1 MVLSKVG
8 LKKKSEHTGVQR
20 AVGIGRRFASPAN
33 FFNSL
38 RAFKSAD
45 WSRKEKNF
53 LLNLFKRMSLDVP
66 AYRSFL
72 KENGMRRGTVRTMED
87 FKSVPV
93 MAKKN
98 YLQKN
103 SLDSLFWHGSMRSP
117 HVLTSTSGSTG
128 KPTYFGR
135 SHEVDEHSSFVHEL
149 IFRTSSLK
157 NDKSTLV
164 IVCFGMG
171 VWIGGLITY
180 QAFEL
185 MSRRGYPI
193 SILTPGIN
201 KTEILKTLTEL
212 APNYEQIV
220 LAGYPPFLK
229 DVLDEAIAQGISFK
243 KHHVALLF
251 AAEAFTENFRDHLAE
266 KVGLENPLTDAIN
279 IYGSADIG
287 TMAFETPFSILAR
300 RLAMKDTKLFADIFG
315 GTTKTPTLAQ
325 YIPDFVS
332 FEAPNGEILVS
343 GDSAI
348 PLLRYS
354 IGDHGGVYTFKEVVE
369 RYKTHG
375 IDLLKEAKAA
385 GISKH
390 VYELPFVYV
399 FERIDLATTLYG
411 LQVYPETIKEVLLNR
426 RFVDTMTGKLTL
438 VTKYDD
444 NHDQYLEINLEQK
457 PKKEAGKAFASE
469 LLAEIIKSLRE
480 KNSEFR
486 ELSDFL
492 GKRAEPKLVF
502 WPYEDPLYFKP
513 GIKQPWV
520 LRQA

>member
-1 MVLSKVG
+1 MRPSRSSARV
-8 LKKKSEHTGVQR
+8 KKT
-20 AVGIGRRFASPAN
+20 
-33 FFNSL
+33 SL
-38 RAFKSAD
+38 RPRSFSVFPSFLAKLHLNESAD
-45 WSRKEKNF
+45 WLRAEKGH
-53 LLNLFKRMSLDVP
+53 LLALFKRMAVGIP
-66 AYRSFL
+66 AYRKFL
-72 KENGMRRGTVRTMED
+72 RENGVRSASVRTMED
-87 FKSVPV
+87 FASIPA
-93 MAKKN
+93 MTKKN

-103 SLDSLFWHGSMRSP
+103 APHDLLWNGSTCSP

-128 KPTYFGR
+128 KPTYFAR

-149 IFRTSSLK
+149 IFRTSTLK
-157 NDKSTLV
+157 KDKSTLV

-201 KTEILKTLTEL
+201 KTEILKALTDL
-212 APNYEQIV
+212 APQYEQII

-229 DVLDEAIAQGISFK
+229 DVIDEAVTSGITFDN
-243 KHHVALLF
+243 HRMMLLF
-251 AAEAFTENFRDHLAE
+251 AAEAFTENFRDHLVK
-266 KVGLENPLTDAIN
+266 KVGIKNPLTDAVN

-287 TMAFETPFSILAR
+287 TMAFETPLSILAR
-300 RLAMKDTKLFADIFG
+300 RLAMKDNKLFADIFG
-315 GTTKTPTLAQ
+315 GITKTPTFAQ
-325 YIPDFVS
+325 YVPEFVS
-332 FEAPNGEILVS
+332 FEAPNGEILIS
-343 GDSAI
+343 GDSAL

-354 IGDHGGVYTFKEVVE
+354 IGDHGGVYTFRELID

-375 IDLLKEAKAA
+375 VDLLKEAKAA
-385 GISKH
+385 GIGKQ

-411 LQVYPETIKEVLLNR
+411 LQVYPETIKEVLLKKH
-426 RFVDTMTGKLTL
+426 FVDHLTGKLTL
-438 VTKYDD
+438 ITKFDE
-444 NHDQYLEINLEQK
+444 NQDQYLEINIEQR
-457 PKKEAGKAFASE
+457 PKKEVGKAFASE

-486 ELSDFL
+486 ELSNFL

-520 LRQA
+520 VRQS

>member
-1 MVLSKVG
+1 MRTSRPSARISKG
-8 LKKKSEHTGVQR
+8 KTSSRPRSLTAAPSF
-20 AVGIGRRFASPAN
+20 IAN
-33 FFNSL
+33 LHLNE
-38 RAFKSAD
+38 SAD
-45 WSRKEKNF
+45 WAHSGKNH
-53 LLNLFKRMSLDVP
+53 LLSLFKRMALNVP
-66 AYRSFL
+66 AYRRFL
-72 KENGMRRGTVRTMED
+72 SENNVRRETIRTVED
-87 FKSVPV
+87 LSSVPIIT
-93 MAKKN
+93 KKN
-98 YLQKN
+98 YLHKN
-103 SLDSLFWHGSMRSP
+103 SFADLLWYGSTRLS

-128 KPTYFGR
+128 KPTYFAR
-135 SHEVDEHSSFVHEL
+135 SHEVDEHASFIHEL

-157 NDKSTLV
+157 KDKSTLV

-201 KTEILKTLTEL
+201 KKEILKALTDI
-212 APNYEQIV
+212 APQYEQLV

-229 DVLDEAIAQGISFK
+229 DVIDDALAQGITFN
-243 KHHVALLF
+243 KHRTKLLF
-251 AAEAFTENFRDHLAE
+251 AAEAFTENFRDHLAK

-287 TMAFETPFSILAR
+287 TMAFETPISILAR
-300 RLAMKDTKLFADIFG
+300 RLALKDEKLFADIFG

-325 YIPDFVS
+325 YVPEFVS
-332 FEAPNGEILVS
+332 FEAPNGEILIS
-343 GDSAI
+343 GNSAL
-348 PLLRYS
+348 PLFRYS
-354 IGDHGGVYTFKEVVE
+354 IGDHGGVYTFRDFIE
-369 RYKTHG
+369 RYKMHG
-375 IDLLKEAKAA
+375 IDLLKEARTA
-385 GISKH
+385 GIHKQ

-411 LQVYPETIKEVLLNR
+411 LQVYPETVKEVLLNKH
-426 RFVDTMTGKLTL
+426 FVDDLTGKLTL
-438 VTKYDD
+438 ITKYDI
-444 NHDQYLEINLEQK
+444 NHDQYLEINLERK
-457 PKKEAGKAFASE
+457 SKKEIGKAFASE

-486 ELSDFL
+486 ELSNFL

-513 GIKQPWV
+513 GIKQSWV
-520 LRQA
+520 VRES

>member
-1 MVLSKVG
+1 MIIGKKVNKTKSPVTT
-8 LKKKSEHTGVQR
+8 KKIISSAK
-20 AVGIGRRFASPAN
+20 
-33 FFNSL
+33 FFNTLCS
-38 RAFKSAD
+38 FKSIE
-45 WSRKEKNF
+45 WSRKERSNRF
-53 LLNLFKRMSLDVP
+53 DLFKNMALNVP
-66 AYRSFL
+66 AYRNFL
-72 KENGMRRGTVRTMED
+72 RENSVRNAAIRTIEDLSLVPTMT
-87 FKSVPV
+87 
-93 MAKKN
+93 KKN

-103 SLDSLFWHGSMRSP
+103 PLKNLLWHGSMHSP

-128 KPTYFGR
+128 KPTYFAR
-135 SHEVDEHSSFVHEL
+135 SHEVDEHSSFIHEL

-201 KTEILKTLTEL
+201 KKEILRALADL
-212 APNYEQIV
+212 APQYEQII

-229 DVLDEAIAQGISFK
+229 DVIDEALVQGISFA
-243 KHHVALLF
+243 KHRVKLLF

-266 KVGLENPLTDAIN
+266 RVGIQNPLTDAIN

-300 RLAMKDTKLFADIFG
+300 RLAMKDKKLFASIFG

-325 YIPDFVS
+325 YVPEFVS

-343 GDSAI
+343 GNSALPI
-348 PLLRYS
+348 VRYS
-354 IGDHGGVYTFKEVVE
+354 IGDHGGVYTFRELVE
-369 RYKTHG
+369 QYKLNG
-375 IDLLKEAKAA
+375 IDLLKEAKSA
-385 GISKH
+385 GIHTH

-399 FERIDLATTLYG
+399 YERSDLATTLYG
-411 LQVYPETIKEVLLNR
+411 LQVYPETIKEVLINK
-426 RFVDTMTGKLTL
+426 RFVDSLTGKLTL
-438 VTKYDD
+438 ITKYDD
-444 NHDQYLEINLEQK
+444 NHDQYLEINIERK
-457 PKKEAGKAFASE
+457 SGKEAGKAFASE
-469 LLAEIIKSLRE
+469 LLVEIIKSLRE
-480 KNSEFR
+480 RNSEFR

-513 GIKQPWV
+513 GIKQSWV
-520 LRQA
+520 VHQ

>member
-1 MVLSKVG
+1 MRKA
-8 LKKKSEHTGVQR
+8 KAPAR
-20 AVGIGRRFASPAN
+20 ANRVFPAPAN
-33 FFNSL
+33 FFNAL
-38 RAFKSAD
+38 RVSKSAD
-45 WSRKEKNF
+45 WSRKEKSH
-53 LLNLFKRMSLDVP
+53 LLALFKRMALNVP
-66 AYRSFL
+66 AYRRFL
-72 KENGMRRGTVRTMED
+72 RENGVRMNDVRTVED
-87 FKSVPV
+87 LVSLPV
-93 MAKKN
+93 MTKKN
-98 YLQKN
+98 YLHKN
-103 SLDSLFWHGSMRSP
+103 ELADLFWHGSMRSP

-135 SHEVDEHSSFVHEL
+135 SHEVDEHSSLIHEL

-157 NDKSTLV
+157 QDKSTLV

-185 MSRRGYPI
+185 MGRRGYPI

-201 KTEILKTLTEL
+201 KTEILKTLTDL
-212 APNYEQIV
+212 APQYEQLV

-229 DVLDEAIAQGISFK
+229 DVIDEALARGITFD
-243 KHHVALLF
+243 KHRVKLLF
-251 AAEAFTENFRDHLAE
+251 AAEAFTENFRDHLAK
-266 KVGLENPLTDAIN
+266 KVGVENPLTDAIN

-287 TMAFETPFSILAR
+287 TMAFETPLSILAR
-300 RLAMKDTKLFADIFG
+300 RLAMKNTKLFADVFG

-325 YIPDFVS
+325 YVPEFVS

-343 GDSAI
+343 GDSAL

-354 IGDHGGVYTFKEVVE
+354 IGDHGGVYTFRELVE

-375 IDLLKEAKAA
+375 VDLIKEAKAA
-385 GISKH
+385 GISKQ

-399 FERIDLATTLYG
+399 FERLDLATTLYG
-411 LQVYPETIKEVLLNR
+411 LQVYPETVKEVLLNKH
-426 RFVDTMTGKLTL
+426 FVDHLTGKLTL
-438 VTKYDD
+438 ITKYDD
-444 NHDQYLEINLEQK
+444 NQDQYLEINLEQK
-457 PKKEAGKAFASE
+457 PKKEVSKAFASE

-486 ELSDFL
+486 ELSNFL
-492 GKRAEPKLVF
+492 GKRAEPRLVF

-513 GIKQPWV
+513 GVKQSWV
-520 LRQA
+520 VKPS

>member
-1 MVLSKVG
+1 MSLTKTV
-8 LKKKSEHTGVQR
+8 LKKESSVTVKKVSL
-20 AVGIGRRFASPAN
+20 SPAK

-38 RAFKSAD
+38 SALKSAD
-45 WSRKEKNF
+45 WFRREKSSH
-53 LLNLFKRMSLDVP
+53 LDLFKRMSLDVP
-66 AYRSFL
+66 AYRTFL
-72 KENGMRRGTVRTMED
+72 KENSVRRDTVRTIED
-87 FKSVPV
+87 FKSVPP
-93 MAKKN
+93 MTKKN

-103 SLDSLFWHGSMRSP
+103 SLNGLFWQGSMRSP

-135 SHEVDEHSSFVHEL
+135 SHEVDVHSSFVHEL
-149 IFRTSSLK
+149 IFRTTSLK
-157 NDKSTLV
+157 KDKSTLV

-171 VWIGGLITY
+171 VWIGGLLTY

-201 KTEILKTLTEL
+201 KKEILKTLTDL

-229 DVLDEAIAQGISFK
+229 DVLDEAIAQGISFN
-243 KHHVALLF
+243 KHRMALLF

-266 KVGLENPLTDAIN
+266 KAGLENPLTDAIN

-300 RLAMKDTKLFADIFG
+300 RLAMKDTKLFSDIFG
-315 GTTKTPTLAQ
+315 GTTKTPTFAQ
-325 YIPDFVS
+325 YIPNFVS
-332 FEAPNGEILVS
+332 FEASNGEILVS
-343 GDSAI
+343 GDSAL

-354 IGDHGGVYTFKEVVE
+354 IGDHGGVYTFKELVE

-375 IDLLKEAKAA
+375 IDILKEAKIA

-411 LQVYPETIKEVLLNR
+411 LQVYPETIKEVLLNKH
-426 RFVDTMTGKLTL
+426 FVDTLTGKLTL

-457 PKKEAGKAFASE
+457 QKKEAGKAFTSE
-469 LLAEIIKSLRE
+469 LLAEIIKSLRG

-513 GIKQPWV
+513 GIKQSWV
-520 LRQA
+520 VRQT

>member
-1 MVLSKVG
+1 M
-8 LKKKSEHTGVQR
+8 R
-20 AVGIGRRFASPAN
+20 A
-33 FFNSL
+33 
-38 RAFKSAD
+38 
-45 WSRKEKNF
+45 EKNH
-53 LLNLFKRMSLDVP
+53 LLALFKRMAAEVP
-66 AYRSFL
+66 AYRKFL
-72 KENGMRRGTVRTMED
+72 RENGVQRDAVRTMKD
-87 FKSVPV
+87 LASVPAV
-93 MAKKN
+93 TKKN

-103 SLDSLFWHGSMRSP
+103 APHDLLWNGSTRSP

-128 KPTYFGR
+128 KPTYFAR

-149 IFRTSSLK
+149 IFRTSTLK
-157 NDKSTLV
+157 EDKSTLV

-185 MSRRGYPI
+185 MGRRGYPI

-201 KTEILKTLTEL
+201 KAEILKALTDL
-212 APNYEQIV
+212 APQYEQIV

-229 DVLDEAIAQGISFK
+229 DVIDEALAQGITFAN
-243 KHHVALLF
+243 HRMMLLF
-251 AAEAFTENFRDHLAE
+251 AAEAFTENFRDHLAK
-266 KVGLENPLTDAIN
+266 KVGIENPLTDAIN

-300 RLAMKDTKLFADIFG
+300 RLAMKDDKLFADIFG
-315 GTTKTPTLAQ
+315 DITKTPTFAQ

-332 FEAPNGEILVS
+332 FEAPNGEILIS
-343 GDSAI
+343 GDSAL
-348 PLLRYS
+348 PLMRYS
-354 IGDHGGVYTFKEVVE
+354 IGDHGGVYTFRELVE
-369 RYKTHG
+369 RYKAHD
-375 IDLLKEAKAA
+375 IDLLKEAQAA
-385 GISKH
+385 GIRKH

-411 LQVYPETIKEVLLNR
+411 LQVYPETVKEVLLKKH
-426 RFVDTMTGKLTL
+426 FVDHLTGKLTL
-438 VTKYDD
+438 ITKFDD
-444 NHDQYLEINLEQK
+444 NQDQYLEINLEQR
-457 PKKEAGKAFASE
+457 PKKEVGKAFASE

-486 ELSDFL
+486 ELSNFL

-520 LRQA
+520 VQQS

>member
-1 MVLSKVG
+1 MSLTKIVQ
-8 LKKKSEHTGVQR
+8 KKSPVTVKR
-20 AVGIGRRFASPAN
+20 TRSSPAN
-33 FFNSL
+33 FFNTL
-38 RAFKSAD
+38 RASKSAD
-45 WSRKEKNF
+45 WSRKEKSR
-53 LLNLFKRMSLDVP
+53 LLALFKRMALDVP
-66 AYRSFL
+66 AYRDFL
-72 KENGMRRGTVRTMED
+72 REHKMSRETIRTVEDLVSLPTMT
-87 FKSVPV
+87 
-93 MAKKN
+93 KKN
-98 YLQKN
+98 YLHKN
-103 SLDSLFWHGSMRSP
+103 TLADLLWHGSMLSP
-117 HVLTSTSGSTG
+117 HVLISTSGSTG
-128 KPTYFGR
+128 KPTYFAR
-135 SHEVDEHSSFVHEL
+135 SHEIDEHSSFIHEL

-157 NDKSTLV
+157 QNESTLV

-201 KTEILKTLTEL
+201 KTEILKTLTDL
-212 APNYEQIV
+212 APQYKQII

-229 DVLDEAIAQGISFK
+229 DVIDEALASGISFD
-243 KHHVALLF
+243 KHRVKLLF
-251 AAEAFTENFRDHLAE
+251 AAEAFTENFRDHLAK
-266 KVGLENPLTDAIN
+266 KVGVENPLTDAIN

-300 RLAMKDTKLFADIFG
+300 RLALKDNKLFADIFG

-325 YIPDFVS
+325 YVPEFVS
-332 FEAPNGEILVS
+332 FEAPDGEILVS
-343 GDSAI
+343 GDSAL
-348 PLLRYS
+348 PLFRYS
-354 IGDHGGVYTFKEVVE
+354 IGDHGGVYTFRELVK
-369 RYKTHG
+369 RFKAHG
-375 IDLLKEAKAA
+375 VDLLKEAKAA
-385 GISKH
+385 GISRH

-411 LQVYPETIKEVLLNR
+411 LQVYPETIKEVLLKKH
-426 RFVDTMTGKLTL
+426 FVDNLTGKLTL
-438 VTKYDD
+438 ITKYDD
-444 NHDQYLEINLEQK
+444 NQDQYLEINLEQK
-457 PKKEAGKAFASE
+457 PKKKTGKAFSAE

-520 LRQA
+520 VRQS